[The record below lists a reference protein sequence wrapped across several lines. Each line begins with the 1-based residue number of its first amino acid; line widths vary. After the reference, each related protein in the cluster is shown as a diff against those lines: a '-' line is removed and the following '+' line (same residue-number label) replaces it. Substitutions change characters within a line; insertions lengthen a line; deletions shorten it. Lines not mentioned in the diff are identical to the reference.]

1 MYFSHGP
8 LHFLEK
14 ASIRYVFT
22 SHTNYYKFS
31 STINTIS
38 KYTGIIKLHGTYAI
52 VQNFTT
58 LHPFNPTRCPVQQ
71 EVRQIRR
78 SSRSPFLHYSSNFL
92 ANSRD
97 QYSQTMTS
105 RCLGLLAP
113 LQVTNGRWQSQPSRY
128 ISPSS
133 SLRPQPFLLED
144 IGMFSHVPR
153 SRDLESVIPSLSFRQ
168 STTVTPTSTFS
179 FSPTFPFP
187 TFFFTSLHSSKVRE
201 ADINISNAFARIVGV
216 LVGM

>member
-97 QYSQTMTS
+97 QYSQTNDKSMFGLTS
-105 RCLGLLAP
+105 SASGHKWTMAVTTLAIY
-113 LQVTNGRWQSQPSRY
+113 LSL
-128 ISPSS
+128 IFSS
-133 SLRPQPFLLED
+133 SPTLLTR
-144 IGMFSHVPR
+144 GY
-153 SRDLESVIPSLSFRQ
+153 RDVLSC
-168 STTVTPTSTFS
+168 T
-179 FSPTFPFP
+179 
-187 TFFFTSLHSSKVRE
+187 
-201 ADINISNAFARIVGV
+201 
-216 LVGM
+216 